1 MPVTRRSPRGA
12 AKRPAE
18 TEAEP
23 EKAQRPRVEE
33 ANVPAAAAA
42 APSTSPP
49 DVPAPESA
57 PSPPAE
63 AQARADAPSARPE
76 SASAPAPA
84 AAPSG
89 ATDAGA
95 GAGGGTAMIR
105 GLPKTWD
112 ERDFRNW
119 LDTLVVA
126 RSSCKKKKQ
135 WPYGFITFGFLE
147 DRLHATKTLEGCVL
161 GGRRITTHE
170 ALNKKPRDK
179 SAPSSHTDAR
189 GRTRE
194 ELIVAAADRGARRDV
209 RDAVCPLW
217 ATPYAEQLAAKRAKV
232 EEALRNLTRQTAKN
246 CKRLKKQGAGG
257 TWRWPAWLG
266 EANRRGKLAAP
277 VEGIVRSPVLEGYRN
292 KSEFTIG
299 PDADGAP
306 TVGFNVGLFKEGVT
320 AVASAE
326 ACRHI
331 SPAAKKL
338 AAAAQAFLRGDAAL
352 HGGLP
357 VWDKRRGTGFWRLLV
372 VREGGMAPETGEW
385 AAWKR
390 SGVPA
395 GAAGEVRDVETSVSR
410 ETAEKSETQTEPEP
424 EPEESGLPY
433 PRASPDAEVM
443 VVVQVSPAG
452 HDPAKAR
459 DACAR
464 LAEALAAA
472 AAKEPRAFRVTHAL
486 AQTHE
491 GCANAAPADAPL
503 LDLRTGARAA
513 PGACVIHES
522 LCGLRF
528 TLSASAFF
536 QVNTCAAEALYRLA
550 SEWASPTR
558 ASLLLDVCCGTGTIG
573 LIMAARAKKVVGVDI
588 VEAAIEDAKKNAAL
602 NGVTNCEWVA
612 GRAELKLPEILNEHA
627 PDVKPAPPIAMPQ
640 VAPAAA
646 DAEESGGEEDQSPA
660 ERDAG
665 RADAEDRAPAAA
677 AAGGAAPPSECA
689 QEASREYA
697 YDDVVAVV
705 DPPRAGL
712 HKNVLRALR
721 SETRLRRLV
730 YVSCNPESMAA
741 NCAELCTP
749 QGPRGDSGG
758 APFRPVKAMAVDL
771 FPHTPHCEAVL
782 LLERG

>member
-42 APSTSPP
+42 APSTSAP

-57 PSPPAE
+57 PAAPAE
-63 AQARADAPSARPE
+63 VQAPADAPSAPSE
-76 SASAPAPA
+76 PASAPAPA
-84 AAPSG
+84 ASPSG
-89 ATDAGA
+89 AAGAGA

-112 ERDFRNW
+112 ERDFRKW

-161 GGRRITTHE
+161 GGRQVTVHE
-170 ALNKKPRDK
+170 ALNKKPHDK
-179 SAPSSHTDAR
+179 SSGSSNADVR

-217 ATPYAEQLAAKRAKV
+217 ATPYAEQLATKRAKV
-232 EEALRNLTRQTAKN
+232 EEALRNLTRHTAKN

-257 TWRWPAWLG
+257 TWRWPSWLG
-266 EANRRGKLAAP
+266 ESNARGKLAAP

-326 ACRHI
+326 KCRHI
-331 SPAAKKL
+331 SPVAKKL
-338 AAAAQAFLRGDAAL
+338 AAATQAFLREDAAN
-352 HGGLP
+352 GGLP

-385 AAWKR
+385 AEWKR
-390 SGVPA
+390 DVPA
-395 GAAGEVRDVETSVSR
+395 GETR
-410 ETAEKSETQTEPEP
+410 KRTEPATNPATDPKNASP
-424 EPEESGLPY
+424 EKTAATVSEESGLPY
-433 PRASPDAEVM
+433 PRADPRAEVM
-443 VVVQVSPAG
+443 VLVQVSPAG
-452 HDPAKAR
+452 HDPTQVR
-459 DACAR
+459 DACSR
-464 LAEALAAA
+464 LAAALAAA
-472 AAKEPRAFRVTHAL
+472 AARAPDAFPLTRLL
-486 AQTHE
+486 AQVHE

-503 LDLRTGARAA
+503 LDLRTGAGTL
-513 PGACVIHES
+513 PSECVIHEE

-550 SEWASPTR
+550 GEWASPTG

-573 LIMAARAKKVVGVDI
+573 LTLASRAKKVVGVDI
-588 VEAAIEDAKKNAAL
+588 VEAAIEDAAANAAL

-612 GRAELKLPEILNEHA
+612 GRAELKLPEILNKHA
-627 PDVKPAPPIAMPQ
+627 PDVKPAPPIFTPQ
-640 VAPAAA
+640 VAPSAA
-646 DAEESGGEEDQSPA
+646 DAEESGGEEDDTTHTARVGAGDALPA
-660 ERDAG
+660 TAHV
-665 RADAEDRAPAAA
+665 
-677 AAGGAAPPSECA
+677 PPSEEEEA
-689 QEASREYA
+689 EKNASREYE

-712 HKNVLRALR
+712 HKNVLHALR
-721 SETRLRRLV
+721 AETRLRRLV
-730 YVSCNPESMAA
+730 YVSCNPDSMAL
-741 NCAELCTP
+741 NCADLCTP

-782 LLERG
+782 LLER

>member
-1 MPVTRRSPRGA
+1 MSSMPVARRSPRGA
-12 AKRPAE
+12 MKRPAE
-18 TEAEP
+18 TEVEP
-23 EKAQRPRVEE
+23 EKAQRLRVEE

-42 APSTSPP
+42 APSTSTP
-49 DVPAPESA
+49 DAPAPDSTPSA
-57 PSPPAE
+57 PAE
-63 AQARADAPSARPE
+63 AQAPVAAPSARSDP
-76 SASAPAPA
+76 ASAHVA
-84 AAPSG
+84 AA
-89 ATDAGA
+89 AAAGA
-95 GAGGGTAMIR
+95 GAGGGTAMVR

-161 GGRRITTHE
+161 GGRRVTTHE
-170 ALNKKPRDK
+170 ALHKKPHDK
-179 SAPSSHTDAR
+179 SAHSSHTDAR

-232 EEALRNLTRQTAKN
+232 EAALCNLTRQTAKN

-266 EANRRGKLAAP
+266 ESNRRGKLAAP

-326 ACRHI
+326 TCRHI
-331 SPAAKKL
+331 SPTAKKL
-338 AAAAQAFLRGDAAL
+338 AAAAQAFLRGDDAL

-385 AAWKR
+385 AVWKR
-390 SGVPA
+390 SGVVA
-395 GAAGEVRDVETSVSR
+395 GASEEEDVVGQKSGEESSVPREKTSARV
-410 ETAEKSETQTEPEP
+410 
-424 EPEESGLPY
+424 EESGLSY
-433 PRASPDAEVM
+433 PRADPRAEVM
-443 VVVQVSPAG
+443 VLVQVCPAG

-464 LAEALAAA
+464 LAEALASAA
-472 AAKEPRAFRVTHAL
+472 AEEPQAFPLTRSL
-486 AQTHE
+486 AQLHE
-491 GCANAAPADAPL
+491 GCSNAAPADAPL
-503 LDLRTGARAA
+503 LDLRTGARAT
-513 PGACVIHES
+513 PSECVIHEA

-528 TLSASAFF
+528 KLSASAFF

-588 VEAAIEDAKKNAAL
+588 VEAAIEDAAANATL
-602 NGVTNCEWVA
+602 NGVTNCEWIA
-612 GRAELKLPEILNEHA
+612 GRAELKLPEILNKYA
-627 PDVKPAPPIAMPQ
+627 SAVKPAPPVAMPQ
-640 VAPAAA
+640 VAPAGAN
-646 DAEESGGEEDQSPA
+646 AEESGGEYDESPA
-660 ERDAG
+660 EQGAA
-665 RADAEDRAPAAA
+665 RADAEDQRGPAPAPTLNRAEEEAA
-677 AAGGAAPPSECA
+677 DG
-689 QEASREYA
+689 EYE

-712 HKNVLRALR
+712 HKNVLHALR
-721 SETRLRRLV
+721 AETRLRRLV

-741 NCAELCTP
+741 NCADLCTP

-782 LLERG
+782 LLER